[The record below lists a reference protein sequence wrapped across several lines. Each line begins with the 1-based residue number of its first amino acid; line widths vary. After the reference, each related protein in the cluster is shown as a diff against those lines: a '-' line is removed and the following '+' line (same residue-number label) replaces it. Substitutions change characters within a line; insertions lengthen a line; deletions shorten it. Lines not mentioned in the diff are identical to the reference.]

1 MYNVMIKSTG
11 AYLPEKVLT
20 NKDLEKM
27 VDTSDEWITS
37 RTGIKTRRIAAENE
51 ATSDMAYHAAKI
63 ALERAEMDPQD
74 VELILVG
81 TITPDMFFPSTG
93 CWVQD
98 KLGAKNA
105 VAMDISAA
113 CSGYIYALVI
123 ASKFIETGIYKNAL
137 IIGAEKLTSIVDWED
152 RATCVIFADGA
163 GASVLTPSNGQSK
176 LMAFD
181 MGTDGSYGQELLI
194 PAGGSKMP
202 ASIETVTN
210 KMHSIKMNGNTIFK
224 VAVNKMRETF
234 TKSMEKAGVTV
245 EDITLLIPHQANLRI
260 IDALRS
266 FLRLPKEKVYV
277 NIDRYGNTSA
287 ASIAIALNEVNEQG
301 LIHRGDIIGFAAFGG
316 GLTWG
321 SAIIRF

>member
-27 VDTSDEWITS
+27 VDTTDEWIIT

-51 ATSDMAYHAAKI
+51 ATSDMAYGAAKI
-63 ALERAEMDPQD
+63 ALERAEMDPQE

-123 ASKFIETGIYKNAL
+123 ASNFIETGIYKNAL

-152 RATCVIFADGA
+152 RATCVLFADGA
-163 GASVLTPSNGQSK
+163 GASVLTPSNGQST

-194 PAGGSKMP
+194 PAGGSRMP
-202 ASIETVTN
+202 PTIETVTN
-210 KMHSIKMNGNTIFK
+210 KMHSIKMNGNMIFK

-234 TKSMEKAGVTV
+234 TKSMEKAGVTA
-245 EDITLLIPHQANLRI
+245 EDISLLIPHQANLRI

-266 FLRLPKEKVYV
+266 FLRLPKE
-277 NIDRYGNTSA
+277 NGA
-287 ASIAIALNEVNEQG
+287 AAG
-301 LIHRGDIIGFAAFGG
+301 FGG
-316 GLTWG
+316 FH
-321 SAIIRF
+321 RH

>member
-74 VELILVG
+74 IELILVG